1 MVGVEIKMKDEEGKI
16 VDFAKTDE
24 AKNELIEI
32 PVEKPKKKKK
42 VVKKDSQKNNAEIGA
57 EATLDMLKKAL
68 SKNSGAQKMFAE
80 LEQDNPKQAVKSETK
95 KVKLSKSAATAS

>member
-16 VDFAKTDE
+16 VDFAKSDE
-24 AKNELIEI
+24 AANEIIEI

-42 VVKKDSQKNNAEIGA
+42 VVKKDSSKDTQIGA

-68 SKNSGAQKMFAE
+68 NKNAGTQKMFAD
-80 LEQDNPKQAVKSETK
+80 LESDKPPKSEVKKPKTK
-95 KVKLSKSAATAS
+95 VSSSNI